1 MLEEIFKFSDFAVV
15 KFLLNAILHN
25 LGTVDVL
32 VRCLAFAGN
41 IYEVLWVEFANRSAH
56 LLLLIHSTEY
66 LLKSVYELSIFRE
79 KPIHRRSYHGFDKR
93 DIKDYNME
101 GFEDEERELEERSQ
115 AKADREE
122 RMMTMLLAATHFYQQ
137 PLDLLSVF
145 IENQRDRGQGTESV
159 EITSSL
165 DPDVISERIICERL
179 PVIAELIFDVTHS
192 IFEDGLHQAIRLLVA
207 LSQQYPPLR
216 PIIPS
221 DASEEEQVRQNMG
234 SYTELSVLFVRTD
247 RERADGGHLQQ
258 TLLYVLNEN
267 SYPNLAYM
275 EAMALL
281 RFVINILFTRLS
293 SVAGAADAD
302 NKTPFEAS
310 GADAGNE
317 DEQGNPGNFYVNDLK
332 VLIEVCLREL
342 TNVVRHSG
350 ERKWD
355 TLRLRYLHVIQAV
368 LHQTN
373 WSQAVDGHSKENVKR
388 MLEDIATEEIYAEE
402 TRVMAEYTLQEFHS
416 SL

>member
-1 MLEEIFKFSDFAVV
+1 MFV
-15 KFLLNAILHN
+15 LNR
-25 LGTVDVL
+25 GTVDVL

-41 IYEVLWVEFANRSAH
+41 VYEALWEDFADRSAH
-56 LLLLIHSTEY
+56 LLLLIHGTEY
-66 LLKSVYELSIFRE
+66 LLKSVYQLSIFRE

-101 GFEDEERELEERSQ
+101 GFEDEERELEERRQ

-122 RMMTMLLAATHFYQQ
+122 RMMTMLLAATHFYQH

-145 IENQRDRGQGTESV
+145 IENHRERGQSSDNSDMTN
-159 EITSSL
+159 SL
-165 DPDVISERIICERL
+165 DPEEISERIICERL
-179 PVIAELIFDVTHS
+179 PVIADLLFDITHS
-192 IFEDGLHQAIRLLVA
+192 IFEDGLHQTIRLLVS

-216 PIIPS
+216 PIVS
-221 DASEEEQVRQNMG
+221 SEASEEEQVRQNMG

-258 TLLYVLNEN
+258 ALLYVLNEN
-267 SYPNLAYM
+267 SYPNLMYT

-281 RFVINILFTRLS
+281 RFVINILYTRLS
-293 SVAGAADAD
+293 STAAAADAD
-302 NKTPFEAS
+302 NKTPFEVPDTNAT
-310 GADAGNE
+310 DE
-317 DEQGNPGNFYVNDLK
+317 DDQGNPGNFYVNDLK

-355 TLRLRYLHVIQAV
+355 TLRLR
-368 LHQTN
+368 
-373 WSQAVDGHSKENVKR
+373 
-388 MLEDIATEEIYAEE
+388 
-402 TRVMAEYTLQEFHS
+402 
-416 SL
+416 